1 MTPQNTSDTGERVSS
16 FVSSLANFEGLKFR
30 ITLYY
35 RGQTKV
41 ERVMG
46 IEPTS
51 RAWEAHVLPLYDTR
65 WSVYILPNAS
75 FRGNSFTTQPSGP
88 IHERVW
94 LYRLS

>member
-1 MTPQNTSDTGERVSS
+1 MDG
-16 FVSSLANFEGLKFR
+16 FVPTFVPTLTDSADRNFIISLFLWVK
-30 ITLYY
+30 
-35 RGQTKV
+35 TKV

-88 IHERVW
+88 IHGRAW
-94 LYRLS
+94 